1 MKTFIPLLSLITYAS
16 GFGAVIFIIQILLK
30 KVIYHPPSTRDEAKE
45 KSLKYQS
52 MLGLCFTLSI
62 ASNMVSKELIKHD
75 FIKMLKENKI
85 TLVEVNGFS
94 FSQEDA
100 ADLFTKFEGDS
111 GRFHCESYL
120 GYITFEN
127 NESIP
132 IKVIQHCYEENQYII
147 VSKKYST
154 DVIIGIITT
163 SKFDYIKNK
172 TLSTDQQ

>member
-1 MKTFIPLLSLITYAS
+1 METLITILSLITYAS
-16 GFGAVIFIIQILLK
+16 GFGTVIFIIQILLK
-30 KVIYHPPSTRDEAKE
+30 KVIYYPPSTRDEAKE

-52 MLGLCFTLSI
+52 MLGFCFTLSI

-85 TLVEVNGFS
+85 TLVEVNGFP

-100 ADLFTKFEGDS
+100 TDLFTNFEGDS
-111 GRFHCESYL
+111 GRDHCESYP

-127 NESIP
+127 NEVIP
-132 IKVIQHCYEENQYII
+132 IEVIQHCYEENQYII
-147 VSKKYST
+147 VSHKYSSDT
-154 DVIIGIITT
+154 TIGIITT

-172 TLSTDQQ
+172 TLSDQQ